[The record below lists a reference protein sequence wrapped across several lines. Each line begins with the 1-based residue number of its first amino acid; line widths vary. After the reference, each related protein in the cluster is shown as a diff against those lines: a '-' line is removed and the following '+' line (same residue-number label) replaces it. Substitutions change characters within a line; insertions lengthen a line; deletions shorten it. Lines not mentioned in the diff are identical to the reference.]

1 MNEMSI
7 RDEAKSKEQLM
18 NELNM
23 LRQQLDN
30 FRSHEV
36 NLRKEIAERQ
46 QAEAAWQASEERYKR
61 LLSSVTDYIYTVS
74 IQNGRP
80 IATSHGP
87 NCEAITGYSW
97 LEYEAN
103 PLLWFQMIH
112 PDDRQMVLKQ
122 SAEII
127 AGEPAI
133 PLEHRLIHKDGSVR
147 WVRNTPVVR
156 KDEQGQVVAY
166 DGLITDISD
175 RKQLEER
182 LALLHQVGQE
192 LTRLRDETA
201 ILRQVVEA
209 IKTVLQCEGA
219 GCGLINDTTR
229 ELQYHHHPGGQPAS
243 AIPSDQS
250 LTQKKNNNDHH
261 PHQVLNV
268 SNGSQSGY
276 CVPFWPD
283 WAGHSKVFVPM
294 VIGHRVIGV
303 LYAIS
308 SRARPFSAEDR
319 QLLQTLAD
327 QTATAIENARL
338 YQEIRQRAEAERTAR
353 EQAEIMRE
361 ATISLVASV
370 DLNEVL
376 DRILTHLEQVV
387 PYQNAC
393 IFLWDDDLLHAVAG
407 RGPQVQEKV
416 VGRHYPIMDGFLY
429 QAIDIGD
436 QPLFL
441 INMLLGLGN
450 GDSFPGRMV
459 LPLRVRQRI
468 IGYLTLDNANYSHY
482 SQAETNLAEAFANKA
497 AIAIQNARLFRKLRA
512 SHEQLQSLSRRLVEL
527 QETERRQLARELH
540 DEAGQTLTGLMVGLR
555 LLEREADNPEAVLAR
570 VAELERT
577 TDTVLENIHRLAM
590 NLRPATLEHLGMV
603 AALRQHI
610 KSFNATYRPKAKLEV
625 IGIDDHCRLPL
636 AVETNVYRIIQE
648 ALTNIVRHSEATY
661 VDIVLKQDENQISII
676 VEDNG
681 VGFNAGAIMKTGRL
695 GILGMR
701 ERAEMLAGNLS
712 VESTIG
718 VGTTIFVEIPHD
730 HSDSHR

>member
-1 MNEMSI
+1 M
-7 RDEAKSKEQLM
+7 RDETKSKEQLM
-18 NELNM
+18 NELTS
-23 LRQQLDN
+23 LRQRLDD
-30 FRSHEV
+30 SCSLEAD
-36 NLRKEIAERQ
+36 LRKEITERQ

-80 IATSHGP
+80 IATAHGP
-87 NCEAITGYSW
+87 NCQAVTGYSW
-97 LEYEAN
+97 QEYETN
-103 PLLWFQMIH
+103 PLLWYQMIH
-112 PDDRQMVLKQ
+112 PDDRQMVLNQ
-122 SAEII
+122 SAQII
-127 AGEPAI
+127 AGGPAT
-133 PLEHRLIHKDGSVR
+133 PLEHRLIHKDGSIR

-156 KDEQGQVVAY
+156 KDETGQVIAY
-166 DGLITDISD
+166 DGLITDITE
-175 RKQLEER
+175 RKQLEEQ

-192 LTRLRDETA
+192 LTRLRDEKA
-201 ILRQVVEA
+201 ILKKVVEA
-209 IKTVLQCEGA
+209 IQTVLQCEGA

-229 ELQYHHHPGGQPAS
+229 ELQYHHYPDSPSLPGGSS
-243 AIPSDQS
+243 AQSPS
-250 LTQKKNNNDHH
+250 KKNHNNHH
-261 PHQVLNV
+261 SHPVLNV
-268 SNGSQSGY
+268 SNGSQSGF

-283 WAGHSKVFVPM
+283 WSGRAKVFVPM
-294 VIGHRVIGV
+294 VIGQRVIGV

-308 SRARPFSAEDR
+308 SLARPFSAKDR

-338 YQEIRQRAEAERTAR
+338 YQEIQQRVEAERAAR

-361 ATISLVASV
+361 ATSSLVASV
-370 DLNEVL
+370 ELNEVL
-376 DRILTHLEQVV
+376 DSILTHLERVV

-393 IFLWDDDLLHAVAG
+393 IFLWDDDLLHAMAG
-407 RGPQVQEKV
+407 RGPQVQQEV
-416 VGRHYPIMDGFLY
+416 VGRHYPLMDGFLY
-429 QAIDIGD
+429 QAIDIGG

-459 LPLRVRQRI
+459 LPLRVRNRI
-468 IGYLTLDNANYSHY
+468 IGYLTLDSENSAHY

-527 QETERRQLARELH
+527 QESERRQIARELH

-555 LLEREADNPEAVLAR
+555 LLEREATNPEAVLAR
-570 VAELERT
+570 VADLERT
-577 TDTVLENIHRLAM
+577 TDTVLESIHRLAM
-590 NLRPATLEHLGMV
+590 NLRPAMLEHLGLV

-610 KSFNATYRPKAKLEV
+610 KSFNAIYRPTAKLEV
-625 IGIDDHCRLPL
+625 IGLDDHSRLPL
-636 AVETNVYRIIQE
+636 AIETNIYRIVQE

-661 VDIVLKQDENQISII
+661 VDIVLKQDENHISII

-681 VGFNAGAIMKTGRL
+681 VGFNAGAIMKMGRL

-718 VGTTIFVEIPHD
+718 VGTTIFVEIPYD
-730 HSDSHR
+730 HSDSYR

>member
-1 MNEMSI
+1 M
-7 RDEAKSKEQLM
+7 RDETKSKEQLM
-18 NELNM
+18 NELTA
-23 LRQQLDN
+23 LRQRLDDS
-30 FRSHEV
+30 RSLEAD
-36 NLRKEIAERQ
+36 LRKEIIDRQ

-61 LLSSVTDYIYTVS
+61 LLGSVTDYIYTVS

-87 NCEAITGYSW
+87 NCQAVTGYSW
-97 LEYEAN
+97 QEYEAN
-103 PLLWFQMIH
+103 PLLWYQMIH
-112 PDDRQMVLKQ
+112 PDDRQTVLNQ
-122 SAEII
+122 SAQII
-127 AGEPAI
+127 AGGAAT
-133 PLEHRLIHKDGSVR
+133 PLEHRIIHKDGSIR
-147 WVRNTPVVR
+147 WVKNTPVLR
-156 KDEQGQVVAY
+156 TDETGQVIAY
-166 DGLITDISD
+166 DGLITDITE
-175 RKQLEER
+175 RKQLEEQ

-192 LTRLRDETA
+192 LTRLRDEKA
-201 ILRQVVEA
+201 ILKEVVEA

-229 ELQYHHHPGGQPAS
+229 ELQYHHHPDSQLVPGN
-243 AIPSDQS
+243 PSIQS
-250 LTQKKNNNDHH
+250 PSKKNNNNDR
-261 PHQVLNV
+261 HQVLNV
-268 SNGSQSGY
+268 SHGSQNGY

-283 WAGHSKVFVPM
+283 WSGHTKVFVPM
-294 VIGHRVIGV
+294 VIGQRVIGV

-308 SRARPFSAEDR
+308 SRTRPFSAKDR
-319 QLLQTLAD
+319 QILQTLAD

-361 ATISLVASV
+361 ATSSLVASV

-376 DRILTHLEQVV
+376 DSILTHLERVV

-407 RGPQVQEKV
+407 RGPQVQEEV

-429 QAIDIGD
+429 QAIDIGG

-459 LPLRVRQRI
+459 LPLHVRSRI
-468 IGYLTLDNANYSHY
+468 IGYLTLDNEGYSNY

-527 QETERRQLARELH
+527 QETERRQIARELH
-540 DEAGQTLTGLMVGLR
+540 DETGQTLTGLMVGLR
-555 LLEREADNPEAVLAR
+555 LLEREADDPEAVLAR

-577 TDTVLENIHRLAM
+577 TDAVLENIHRLAM
-590 NLRPATLEHLGMV
+590 NLRPATLEHLGLV

-625 IGIDDHCRLPL
+625 IGIDDLSRLPL
-636 AVETNVYRIIQE
+636 ALETNVYRIIQE
-648 ALTNIVRHSEATY
+648 ALTNIVRHSEATH

-718 VGTTIFVEIPHD
+718 VGTTIFVEIPYD
-730 HSDSHR
+730 HSDSDR